1 MNAVA
6 IILGIVIIILFFVL
20 YKYFTTT
27 AYKLS
32 TKTNISLNTDQ
43 TGLAITK
50 IDSATSNQYAYGIW
64 VYINTWK
71 GTSSKTIF
79 THDSVLKV
87 YIDDNKPILN
97 VDVTLSNDSV
107 SKNMVVD
114 NFPLQKWVFII
125 VSMDTS
131 FLDVYLDGKLLKSFK
146 INDAKQPPSTP
157 RITLGN
163 PSGTIGK
170 PHQPFDAV
178 VTLFYRWSVPMDPGT
193 AWNYYMK
200 GNGQGGLLSS
210 MSTYGI
216 NMQVLQNNI
225 ETSTYKL
232 L

>member
-43 TGLAITK
+43 AALAITK

-71 GTSSKTIF
+71 GTSIKTIF

-87 YIDDNKPILN
+87 YIDENKPILN

-146 INDAKQPPSTP
+146 INDAKQPPSNP

-163 PSGTIGK
+163 QSGTIGK
-170 PHQPFDAV
+170 PYQPFDAV

-210 MSTYGI
+210 MSTYGV